1 MEIQKTNLTEV
12 FVIKPSVFKDE
23 RGFFLETYNEDR
35 YKEFGIPNTFVQ
47 DNHSRSSKGV
57 LRGLH
62 FQINNPQGKLVSCPR
77 GCVFDVAV
85 DIEPNSPNYGEYF
98 GIELSEHNKYQLWIP
113 PGYAH
118 GFYVLSDIADF
129 HYKCTDYY
137 FPEDQGGIIWNDKLI
152 NIEWP
157 SKNPILSEK
166 DSRNPGLEEFNA
178 KK

>member
-1 MEIQKTNLTEV
+1 MKIQKTNLKDV
-12 FVIKPSVFKDE
+12 FVIKPSVFRDE
-23 RGFFLETYNEDR
+23 RGFFLETYNRDR
-35 YKEFGIPNTFVQ
+35 YKEFGIPNRFVQ
-47 DNHSRSSKGV
+47 DNHSRSTKGV

-77 GCVFDVAV
+77 GSVFDVAV
-85 DIEPNSPNYGEYF
+85 DIDPNSSNYGEYF
-98 GIELSEHNKYQLWIP
+98 AIELSEQNKYQLWIP

-137 FPEDQGGIIWNDKLI
+137 FSEDQGGIIWNDNLI

-166 DSRNPGLEEFNA
+166 DSRNPSLEEYNA
-178 KK
+178 EK